1 MHVMGTVSVLVFAIA
16 TLLILLLGK
25 IFGKP
30 PWNTIGLVLWLPV
43 VSIVVSWAMINMGAA
58 GKAAFWELPLFVAGL
73 CLFVVA
79 SNQSLEGL
87 KSPKP
92 RRS

>member
-1 MHVMGTVSVLVFAIA
+1 MLVFAIA

-30 PWNTIGLVLWLPV
+30 PWNSIGLALWLPI
-43 VSIVVSWAMINMGAA
+43 VSIVVGWAMMNMGAA
-58 GKAAFWELPLFVAGL
+58 GKAAFWELPVFVAGL
-73 CLFVVA
+73 GLFVVA
-79 SNQSLEGL
+79 GNQSLEGL

-92 RRS
+92 RGG